1 MRALTLL
8 LAATAVTR
16 PALAQ
21 DFSSVLRAIDLPRV
35 VADLLD
41 DGISAD
47 NIVAIIEDVVEKG
60 IPAGETTEILSAAS
74 DAVDEHGPVDNF
86 GAFVRGQLDAGLR
99 GRELAQAI
107 REEHARQGGGRGAV
121 ARGGQGRGQARG
133 QGRGRGAASERAR
146 NRTREIAEIANEIK
160 GDPSAAGEVLEN
172 HGMTEEEFDD
182 AIFEITVNVD
192 LIQLFREIVN

>member
-47 NIVAIIEDVVEKG
+47 DIVAIIADVVEKG
-60 IPAGETTEILSAAS
+60 IPASETTEILSAAS

-99 GRELAQAI
+99 GQELAQAI
-107 REEHARQGGGRGAV
+107 REEHARQGRGRGAA

-133 QGRGRGAASERAR
+133 QGRGRGAASESAR

-160 GDPSAAGEVLEN
+160 GDPSSAGEVLED
-172 HGMTEEEFDD
+172 HGMTEEEFDN
-182 AIFEITVNVD
+182 AIFEITVSVD
-192 LIQLFREIVN
+192 LIQLFKEIVN